1 MAKIIVALLYIL
13 AILIIGIIGGRK
25 VKTADDFATAN
36 RKIPFWTN
44 VYSMSSAWIGAGA
57 TLGCASMCYAFGVQ
71 GFYLAISVGIGAILA
86 SLLFS
91 KRIREANVTTIPELI
106 RKYLGPRVAD
116 WISVLTIFQIFGI
129 AASQIRALGTILQMF
144 IPSLG
149 LLAAIVIMSGVMLVY
164 TVIGGIVS
172 ATKTD
177 KLNISLMVLSVMV
190 IIPIIALSKSGGLGG
205 FASKVDASFLTLKH
219 MGIGAMISSGL
230 YFCTSNMLNSENFLR
245 VCGARTAAEA
255 RNASLTATLLIYIP
269 YLLFASLAGLLGLVL
284 IPQLG
289 TSDSI
294 LPAMVNTLTNPI
306 LGAFLLAALL
316 AAVMGTAA
324 SVTMLTSITLTRD
337 VIARIKPIEGNTML
351 NIQRIVTIVVA
362 VLGIIVGY
370 FGSSIVSIMEN
381 VGAPC
386 GAALV
391 PILCGIFFWQE
402 KMNEKGT
409 LITIIV
415 AVVTT
420 LGYLALGSP
429 LGISHFLFGIICA
442 TVTMFVAN
450 GICHTAGKKKNGA
463 KGV

>member
-13 AILIIGIIGGRK
+13 AILVIGIIGGTK
-25 VKTADDFATAN
+25 VKTADDFATAG

-44 VYSMSSAWIGAGA
+44 VYSMSSAWIGAGS

-71 GFYLAISVGIGAILA
+71 GFYLAVSVGIGAILA

-91 KRIREANVTTIPELI
+91 KKIRTANVTTIPELI
-106 RKYLGPRVAD
+106 RKYLGKRVAD

-129 AASQIRALGTILQMF
+129 AASQIRALGTILQLF
-144 IPSLG
+144 VPSLG
-149 LLAAIVIMSGVMLVY
+149 LLAAIVIMTGVMLIY
-164 TVIGGIVS
+164 TVIGGMVS

-177 KLNISLMVLSVMV
+177 KLNISLMVISVMV
-190 IIPIIALSKSGGLGG
+190 IIPIIALSKAGGLSG
-205 FASKVDASFLTLKH
+205 FLTRADPSFLTFRR

-245 VCGARTAAEA
+245 VCGARTATEA
-255 RNASLTATLLIYIP
+255 KNASLTATLLVYIP
-269 YLLFASLAGLLGLVL
+269 YLLFASLAGLLGIVL

-294 LPAMVNTLTNPI
+294 LPAMINTLTNPV

-324 SVTMLTSITLTRD
+324 SVTMLTSVTITRD
-337 VIARIKPIEGNTML
+337 VIARIVHIEESTML
-351 NIQRIVTIVVA
+351 KFQRITMVIVA
-362 VLGIIVGY
+362 LLGVIVGY
-370 FGSSIVSIMEN
+370 FGASIVSIMEN

-391 PILCGIFFWQE
+391 PILCGIFFWRE

-415 AVVTT
+415 AIITT

-429 LGISHFLFGIICA
+429 LGISHFLFGIICS
-442 TVTMFVAN
+442 TITMFIAN
-450 GICHTAGKKKNGA
+450 TICYTAGKKREE
-463 KGV
+463 